1 MTKRVARALLYQRAD
16 AFMKE
21 GIYHRARELY
31 QNLLDSP
38 QPLPPAVQSGIERRI
53 RQIDRK
59 MSADFETV
67 RKEHPQSPDPQG
79 DGGRSNRNRQNL
91 PQHIPKGSIE
101 IKTTESFR
109 CIIDRCPEEPDLL
122 RICAGRLASDHRVSE
137 AVEAYVKAAALFFS
151 RGMIFKGWLCNLL
164 EWRLQKAPV
173 ERLKEAEKSIR
184 NTNPRSGVDAFVKQL
199 SWDERL
205 AVFSRFRL
213 ISLPAG
219 KSVIS
224 AGIGQQ
230 DLYIVVSGI
239 LKAEGAQQRP
249 ESAKPRI
256 LYETDLFGFSGSD
269 EQPSGLHP
277 GVMSVTRVELV
288 KISGDRLLNTFRRH
302 PNAEKTFQLLC
313 HPTGGQRSLAP
324 GMARKGERYPARTVM
339 SLRIL
344 PLQAHEPPL
353 VFKGFS
359 HEVSVAGL
367 CFIPEPDDIP
377 GPPGGMKNAPTFIGR
392 KVNAKIQAEG
402 FSVEVQGQIARKGHV
417 VIHGDQLPCFGI
429 QFANISPLVR
439 WMLFTFATHPSVNLP
454 IVEHAF

>member
-1 MTKRVARALLYQRAD
+1 M
-16 AFMKE
+16 
-21 GIYHRARELY
+21 
-31 QNLLDSP
+31 
-38 QPLPPAVQSGIERRI
+38 SG
-53 RQIDRK
+53 DL
-59 MSADFETV
+59 ETV
-67 RKEHPQSPDPQG
+67 RKEHPQSPDSQG
-79 DGGRSNRNRQNL
+79 DGGRSNRNQQNPL
-91 PQHIPKGSIE
+91 HHIPKGSIE
-101 IKTTESFR
+101 IKNTESFR

-137 AVEAYVKAAALFFS
+137 AVEAYVKAAALFLS

-184 NTNPRSGVDAFVKQL
+184 NTTPRSGVDAFVKQL

-230 DLYIVVSGI
+230 DLHIVVSGI
-239 LKAEGAQQRP
+239 LKAAGVGQRV
-249 ESAKPRI
+249 ESTKPRI
-256 LYETDLFGFSGSD
+256 LYETDLFGFSGPD
-269 EQPSGLHP
+269 EQPSGFHP

-313 HPTGGQRSLAP
+313 HPTGGQRPIAP
-324 GMARKGERYPARTVM
+324 RRARKGERYPARTCM
-339 SLRIL
+339 RLSIL
-344 PLQAHEPPL
+344 PLQAHEPQL
-353 VFKGFS
+353 ILKGFS
-359 HEVSVAGL
+359 HEISVTGL

-377 GPPGGMKNAPTFIGR
+377 GTPGVMKNAPTFIDR
-392 KVNAKIQAEG
+392 KVKAKIQAEG
-402 FSVEVQGQIARKGHV
+402 ISVEVQGQIARKGHV

-429 QFANISPLVR
+429 QFANVSPLVR
-439 WMLFTFATHPSVNLP
+439 WILFTFATHPSVNLP
-454 IVEHAF
+454 IAEQAF